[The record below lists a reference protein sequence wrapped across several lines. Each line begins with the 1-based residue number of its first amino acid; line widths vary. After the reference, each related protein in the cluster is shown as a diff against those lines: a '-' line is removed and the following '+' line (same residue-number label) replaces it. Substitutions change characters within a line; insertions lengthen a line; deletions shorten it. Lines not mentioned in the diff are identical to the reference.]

1 MGSGRTL
8 HMQRFVQLHTYFFA
22 CAMCDLTPFTTLHLA
37 LPRGIE
43 PLFPA

>member
-1 MGSGRTL
+1 MSGDGGE
-8 HMQRFVQLHTYFFA
+8 VGKVA
-22 CAMCDLTPFTTLHLA
+22 EVAKVA